1 MLIDVFPEIELKE
14 ESYKAL
20 ESPPTSHFSPLTSH
34 LSPLTS
40 HLSPLSIRLSP
51 LTSQES
57 YKGLKVQV
65 ERVPFNDEAYDMSLF
80 KLRDQNANLYDAE
93 PGQARVM
100 ARLAKAY
107 SHTALHGPT
116 RLARLARHARSLHAA
131 CARHAHWPFSTAQA
145 AGTGHQTSLT
155 Y

>member
-93 PGQARVM
+93 PGQARM
-100 ARLAKAY
+100 IARLATLTRPC
-107 SHTALHGPT
+107 TAPHG
-116 RLARLARHARSLHAA
+116 
-131 CARHAHWPFSTAQA
+131 
-145 AGTGHQTSLT
+145 
-155 Y
+155 

>member
-20 ESPPTSHFSPLTSH
+20 ESPPTSHLSPLTSH

-40 HLSPLSIRLSP
+40 HLSPFASHL
-51 LTSQES
+51 SQES

-93 PGQARVM
+93 PGQARVI
-100 ARLAKAY
+100 ARLATLTRRTRP
-107 SHTALHGPT
+107 HTA
-116 RLARLARHARSLHAA
+116 
-131 CARHAHWPFSTAQA
+131 STASTASTACTQPA
-145 AGTGHQTSLT
+145 RGMRTACTLAVFHGAGGRDGPPDLSD
-155 Y
+155 